1 MDKLISLGL
10 VIAASFTFYAVMTAN
25 HLYVG

>member
-1 MDKLISLGL
+1 MDKLISWGL
-10 VIAASFTFYAVMTAN
+10 VIAASYTFYAVMTAN